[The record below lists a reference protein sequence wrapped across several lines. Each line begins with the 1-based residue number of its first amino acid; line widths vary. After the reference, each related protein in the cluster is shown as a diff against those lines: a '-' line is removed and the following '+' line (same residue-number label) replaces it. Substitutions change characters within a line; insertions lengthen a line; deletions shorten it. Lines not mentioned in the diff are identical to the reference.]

1 MRSVAD
7 PGGARRVAT
16 LSGVSKASTEGARA
30 RAATL
35 SESCRLVRLS
45 AERPRR
51 PSRACHGEGNRQR
64 ARIGAA
70 LDSSGVEGAAR
81 VHGPVRNWRGPTRRL
96 TSEQG
101 HVDKASPKRR
111 GVGRESEGV
120 VVPAKGAT
128 SAWREGPLLWS
139 VSAWG

>member
-45 AERPRR
+45 AERQRR

-81 VHGPVRNWRGPTRRL
+81 VDGPVRNRRDPTRRL
-96 TSEQG
+96 ESERDR
-101 HVDKASPKRR
+101 VDKASPKRR
-111 GVGRESEGV
+111 DVGRESEGV
-120 VVPAKGAT
+120 EVPAKGGNTTARR
-128 SAWREGPLLWS
+128 AG
-139 VSAWG
+139 

>member
-1 MRSVAD
+1 MRSVAG
-7 PGGARRVAT
+7 PGGGERPPALRGASR
-16 LSGVSKASTEGARA
+16 ASTEGARA

-35 SESCRLVRLS
+35 CESCRLDRLS
-45 AERPRR
+45 AERQGR

-81 VHGPVRNWRGPTRRL
+81 VHGPVRNWRGPTRQL
-96 TSEQG
+96 ESEQDR
-101 HVDKASPKRR
+101 VDKASPKRR

-120 VVPAKGAT
+120 EVPRKGGKT
-128 SAWREGPLLWS
+128 TTWRE
-139 VSAWG
+139 